1 MPSRGSR
8 DSGDPLADLRQSVA
22 RAVETIQDLESER
35 GDLTKQLRNLR
46 EEIER
51 LQAEMSRMQEHWRSD
66 VAELRRLRA
75 LAEERSEVR
84 ERLNSLL
91 KRLDSLYLAQ

>member
-8 DSGDPLADLRQSVA
+8 DSGDPLAALRQSVA

-46 EEIER
+46 EEFER

-75 LAEERSEVR
+75 LAEERREVR
-84 ERLNSLL
+84 ERLNGLL
-91 KRLDSLYLAQ
+91 KRLDSVYLAQ